1 VALELPQVESC
12 VFCESIRSQPPSW
25 QVLEETE
32 LTLSVLTVTQ
42 FEVGQSLV
50 IPRRHAPTLLD
61 LTAEESAAII
71 AAARR
76 VMQALI
82 DSLQPLGVLLYQNN
96 GVWSG
101 QEVPHFH
108 LHVVPREQGSDWGV
122 GPPQIARLEA
132 SEGPPLRRAPDAEL
146 RATAERIRPYLY

>member
-1 VALELPQVESC
+1 M
-12 VFCESIRSQPPSW
+12 RTHPPGW
-25 QVLEETE
+25 QVLEATD
-32 LTLSVLTVTQ
+32 LTLSVLTITQ

-61 LTAEESAAII
+61 LSEEECVAIM

-76 VMQALI
+76 LMRAML

-108 LHVVPREQGSDWGV
+108 LHVVPRSPGSDWGV
-122 GPPQIARLEA
+122 GPPQVARLEA
-132 SEGPPLRRAPDAEL
+132 SERLPRRATDEAL
-146 RATAERIRPYLY
+146 RATAERIRPYLSGLRGSGLA